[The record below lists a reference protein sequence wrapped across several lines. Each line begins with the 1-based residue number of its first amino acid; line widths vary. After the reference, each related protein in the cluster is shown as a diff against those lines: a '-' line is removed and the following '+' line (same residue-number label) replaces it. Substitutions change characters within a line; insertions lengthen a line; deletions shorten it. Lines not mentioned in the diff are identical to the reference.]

1 MLKRNLIANYIG
13 QGWVAIISL
22 AFIPLFI
29 KYLGIEAYG
38 LIGLF
43 TVLTTWMNMLDMGMT
58 PALGREMGRFTGGK
72 KSVQSIRDLLRTLEF
87 IIFGIALLIA
97 ASVGLASHWF
107 ATVWINTKFIPTETI
122 SQAFIIMGF
131 VVATRFS
138 EGIYRSAIVGLQRQ
152 VLFNVINSLLATVR
166 GVGSVLVLAW
176 ISPTVQAFFIF
187 QAIISIA
194 TLVILAITTYYIMPK
209 IEIKAKFSID
219 ELKQIWKFAS
229 GMIMITFLSL
239 ISSQIDKVLISK
251 MLTLSEFAY
260 YSLAATIAG
269 SFYMLIAPITQ
280 AFYPKFCELYASS
293 KMNELADAYHTGAQL
308 VTTVAGSAALI
319 IIFYT
324 KNLCELW
331 GLDVEVANK
340 IEPIIILLVLGNL
353 INSLSH
359 TPYQIQL
366 AHGWTNL
373 ALRLSIGL
381 TVIILPALFIILPKY
396 GIEGAGWLWICLTT
410 TYIIISAQFMYNYI
424 LKNEKWHWYWNDIIL
439 PLGVS
444 LLVIAM
450 IKYLFPH
457 VEDNISQIVQIIIS
471 GAAALLASL
480 VSSSHIRP
488 NIILFLNGVKKN

>member
-1 MLKRNLIANYIG
+1 
-13 QGWVAIISL
+13 
-22 AFIPLFI
+22 
-29 KYLGIEAYG
+29 
-38 LIGLF
+38 
-43 TVLTTWMNMLDMGMT
+43 
-58 PALGREMGRFTGGK
+58 
-72 KSVQSIRDLLRTLEF
+72 
-87 IIFGIALLIA
+87 
-97 ASVGLASHWF
+97 
-107 ATVWINTKFIPTETI
+107 
-122 SQAFIIMGF
+122 MGF